1 MELPAWVQKEESYIA
16 KSKER
21 DLFLSRSLLGV
32 MSALSALRLQAVR
45 RQHAK
50 GTAALAIAAVFGFIL
65 AVSAARSPWAL
76 WAALALEL
84 PFLAWQK
91 PPVIRRVLGMSL
103 FAAAVAE
110 FVVLPSLLLGQL
122 QVLVILP
129 CKTFLTVTAIR
140 LLTEIFSWHELIA
153 ALRLFR
159 VPRLLIFL
167 LDTTLRSIVLLG
179 DIAQEM
185 LLALRLRSVGTNPQ
199 KLSSVGGIL
208 GVLFL
213 KSRKMSEEMEQAM
226 RCRGW

>member
-1 MELPAWVQKEESYIA
+1 
-16 KSKER
+16 
-21 DLFLSRSLLGV
+21 
-32 MSALSALRLQAVR
+32 
-45 RQHAK
+45 
-50 GTAALAIAAVFGFIL
+50 
-65 AVSAARSPWAL
+65 
-76 WAALALEL
+76 
-84 PFLAWQK
+84 
-91 PPVIRRVLGMSL
+91 MSL

-110 FVVLPSLLLGQL
+110 LVVLPSLLLGQL

>member
-1 MELPAWVQKEESYIA
+1 MVAS
-16 KSKER
+16 S
-21 DLFLSRSLLGV
+21 
-32 MSALSALRLQAVR
+32 
-45 RQHAK
+45 
-50 GTAALAIAAVFGFIL
+50 GFIL

-103 FAAAVAE
+103 LAAAVAE
-110 FVVLPSLLLGQL
+110 LVVLPSLLLGQR

-129 CKTFLTVTAIR
+129 CKNFLTVTAIR